1 MDVHVELSEKEQ
13 ADFIT
18 EWDRL
23 KTPKD
28 HLQSNLL
35 IAMVY
40 PGVDLI
46 LLDHFLWYGFSLDQ
60 VNGTEALKS
69 LMSVYE
75 PVGCRS
81 R

>member
-46 LLDHFLWYGFSLDQ
+46 LLDHFL
-60 VNGTEALKS
+60 
-69 LMSVYE
+69 
-75 PVGCRS
+75 
-81 R
+81 